1 LESARKAKIYATQ
14 RTKEKDMK
22 NMKIGRRK
30 FLKNAGLG
38 SVALA
43 ALPGLGHVLAA
54 DRGNGNIT
62 NWVVAAIEFGN
73 TVNGIQYTM
82 AFEGCGFVTPTT
94 AVGQGSFTE
103 FDNLSV
109 VPHTILASGTWKAT
123 SLISTT
129 IIGTYGAF
137 AAGIIEMNIELVED
151 LPIPGVVVPDVF
163 LHITCNIPAGG
174 LFNDDE
180 EEGFELTIPD
190 SPSGTFMPP
199 VLVGGTVFSILNE
212 NRGG

>member
-1 LESARKAKIYATQ
+1 LESARTAKINATQ

-22 NMKIGRRK
+22 NMTIDRRK

-43 ALPGLGHVLAA
+43 SLPGLGHALAA
-54 DRGNGNIT
+54 DKGSDNNT
-62 NWVVAAIEFGN
+62 NWVVAAIEPAD
-73 TVNGIQYTM
+73 TVNGIQYVI
-82 AFEGCGFVTPTT
+82 AFEGCGFVNPGMV
-94 AVGQGSFTE
+94 VGQGSFVE
-103 FDNLSV
+103 FDNLSP

-129 IIGTYGAF
+129 IIGTYGAV
-137 AAGIIEMNIELVED
+137 AAGIIEMEIKLVED
-151 LPIPGVVVPDVF
+151 LPIPGVVVPGVF
-163 LHITCNIPAGG
+163 LHITCNIPAAG

-190 SPSGTFMPP
+190 SPSGTFKPP
-199 VLVGGTVFSILNE
+199 VFVGGTVFSILNE
-212 NRGG
+212 KRGG